1 MEKIFEYARKNNISD
16 IHIIEGERIY
26 FRKDGEIVAYE
37 DNQSL
42 SREDILKIC
51 SGKFEEDF
59 AYIDSKNQRYRINSF
74 FTKGKLALVIRVIN
88 DETVKLKGEFINK
101 VIDEKILALKDG
113 LVLISGITGSG
124 KSTTLANIIEKFND
138 LLGEE
143 KVKVDE
149 PMKRHT
155 TFRIGGPADYFLLP
169 SSEEELSGILK
180 ICKNEELPYFIL
192 GNGSNLL
199 VSDEGYR
206 GVIIQLY
213 RNYGDI
219 TVKGNEIHATAGAL
233 LSQIA
238 AAAKNASLTGFEF
251 AGGIP
256 GTLGG
261 AVVMNAG
268 AYGGEMKDV
277 LKEVTV
283 MTAAGEILV
292 LPAEKLEMG
301 YRTSLV
307 KTKGYLVLSAV
318 IVLEQGNQEA
328 IKARMK
334 ELTEQRVSKQP
345 LEFPSAGSTFKRPEG
360 YFAGKLIMDAG
371 LRGYQ
376 TGGAQVSEKHCGFVI
391 NKDNATAADV
401 CRLLR
406 DVQDKVKE
414 QFGVTLEPEV
424 KFLGKF

>member
-1 MEKIFEYARKNNISD
+1 MKS
-16 IHIIEGERIY
+16 
-26 FRKDGEIVAYE
+26 V
-37 DNQSL
+37 NQ
-42 SREDILKIC
+42 
-51 SGKFEEDF
+51 
-59 AYIDSKNQRYRINSF
+59 
-74 FTKGKLALVIRVIN
+74 
-88 DETVKLKGEFINK
+88 
-101 VIDEKILALKDG
+101 
-113 LVLISGITGSG
+113 
-124 KSTTLANIIEKFND
+124 NIIEKFND

-143 KVKVDE
+143 KVKVAE

-261 AVVMNAG
+261 AVVM
-268 AYGGEMKDV
+268 
-277 LKEVTV
+277 
-283 MTAAGEILV
+283 
-292 LPAEKLEMG
+292 
-301 YRTSLV
+301 

-401 CRLLR
+401 CRLIR